1 MGLGRE
7 LEERK
12 KKKQSSTIKT
22 EGRRK
27 EKGVRKNR
35 SNRRLKR
42 QK

>member
-7 LEERK
+7 LEERRK

-27 EKGVRKNR
+27 EKGVRK
-35 SNRRLKR
+35 K
-42 QK
+42 QKQ